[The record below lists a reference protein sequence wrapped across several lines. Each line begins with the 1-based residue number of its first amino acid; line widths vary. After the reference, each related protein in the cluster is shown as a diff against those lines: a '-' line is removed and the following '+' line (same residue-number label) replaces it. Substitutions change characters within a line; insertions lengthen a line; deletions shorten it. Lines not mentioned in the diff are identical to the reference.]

1 MQLNQVIDSIR
12 YGELTNLSW
21 DDNKRIPAIITY
33 INQALTDLYNKFPIL
48 EKQLTIQQYPQI
60 SMYVLTRDFARTNF
74 KSEQLHKYILDTPFE
89 PFKDDILQI
98 TGIYDEEGR
107 PIPLNDSHN
116 PHSYFLVSYNTIQIP
131 NANED
136 KSIFVTYKARHR
148 YIEPNTE
155 NLEQEVF
162 LPTCLEEALYAYIG
176 YKALIS
182 IGSPDTVQLAQ
193 LYLQRYEQ
201 LCDTVKQQNVLNN
214 YVMPTNIKP
223 IIQGFK

>member
-1 MQLNQVIDSIR
+1 MQLRQVIDSIK
-12 YGELTNLSW
+12 YGELTNISW
-21 DDNKRIPAIITY
+21 EDTKRIPAIITY

-60 SMYVLTRDFARTNF
+60 SMYVLTREFARTNF

-89 PFKDDILQI
+89 PFNDDILQI

-116 PHSYFLVSYNTIQIP
+116 PNSYFLVSYNTIQIP
-131 NANED
+131 NANENNA
-136 KSIFVTYKARHR
+136 IFVTYKARHR

-155 NLEQEVF
+155 DLEQEVF

-182 IGSPDTVQLAQ
+182 IGSADTIQLAQ
-193 LYLQRYEQ
+193 LYLQRYDQ
-201 LCDTVKQQNVLNN
+201 LCAGVKNENILGN
-214 YVMPTNIKP
+214 YIAPTNIKP
-223 IIQGFK
+223 ILQGFK